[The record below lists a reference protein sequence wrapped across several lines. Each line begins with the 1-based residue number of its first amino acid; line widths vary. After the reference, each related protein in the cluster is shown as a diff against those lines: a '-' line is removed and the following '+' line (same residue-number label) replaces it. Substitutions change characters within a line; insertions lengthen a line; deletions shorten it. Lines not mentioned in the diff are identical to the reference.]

1 MGVVAQGRSKWVR
14 VCPVEYSIP
23 QGLVVAALYPC
34 RLALNKDHDLLCQ
47 VHHRLEEVVV
57 QPHLVVELIDGEGLG
72 DGVELIVAQASS

>member
-14 VCPVEYSIP
+14 ACPVEYSIP

-34 RLALNKDHDLLCQ
+34 RLALNRDHDLLCQ